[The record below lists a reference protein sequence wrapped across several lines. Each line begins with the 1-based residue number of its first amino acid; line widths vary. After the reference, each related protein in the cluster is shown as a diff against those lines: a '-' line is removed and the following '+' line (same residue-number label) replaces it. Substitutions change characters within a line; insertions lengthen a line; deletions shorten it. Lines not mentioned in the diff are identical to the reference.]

1 MRTYWVS
8 LQQTSKV
15 TYLHTFIPLVTLIFL
30 SIVIVKAIYCPGTGG
45 WTQLLLV
52 TDYYEKGSLYDHLA
66 STVLDTAAMARWG
79 LNIILIN

>member
-1 MRTYWVS
+1 MRHENILGFIAADIKGNLYPKLLLFIS
-8 LQQTSKV
+8 EYSHGIS
-15 TYLHTFIPLVTLIFL
+15 YLL
-30 SIVIVKAIYCPGTGG
+30 PGTGG

-79 LNIILIN
+79 LTSI

>member
-15 TYLHTFIPLVTLIFL
+15 TYPNIV
-30 SIVIVKAIYCPGTGG
+30 IVIVKAIYCPGTGG

-66 STVLDTAAMARWG
+66 TTVLDTAAMARWG
-79 LNIILIN
+79 LTSI

>member
-15 TYLHTFIPLVTLIFL
+15 TYIQTLLFLLFIFSEYSHSKSYLI
-30 SIVIVKAIYCPGTGG
+30 PGTGG

-79 LNIILIN
+79 LDIILIN